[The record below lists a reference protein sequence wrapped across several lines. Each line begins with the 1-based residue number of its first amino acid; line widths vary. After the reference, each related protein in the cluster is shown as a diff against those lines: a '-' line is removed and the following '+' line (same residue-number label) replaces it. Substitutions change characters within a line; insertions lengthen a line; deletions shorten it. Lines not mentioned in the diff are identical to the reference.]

1 VSLHDDQ
8 AEQAPDDA
16 EMDEQGQ
23 VEQEDDEQDAGDN
36 HD

>member
-1 VSLHDDQ
+1 VSLHDEQ

-23 VEQEDDEQDAGDN
+23 DEQDAGDN